1 MKFFAMSYVPNVN
14 GVLGKSVPRNALPLC
29 TRNTTDIHGNPLV
42 EEVCWEKILTDK
54 GICLSS
60 ALSTTK
66 VFCEV
71 VASYTGRMGWMAHR
85 KLKEIKQQPGTARPG
100 NMLGCYL
107 IIPVR
112 HQPYPPCTVFPAHC
126 NKLLF
131 VTFFCQHT
139 VFPFISGGRV
149 ARSRVSPPKQTSLIL
164 FNICYCDLHVF

>member
-1 MKFFAMSYVPNVN
+1 MPSPILDSLSVLMSNNSVQPNVRRWN
-14 GVLGKSVPRNALPLC
+14 KKDPKYSKEQRKSC
-29 TRNTTDIHGNPLV
+29 
-42 EEVCWEKILTDK
+42 
-54 GICLSS
+54 
-60 ALSTTK
+60 
-66 VFCEV
+66 
-71 VASYTGRMGWMAHR
+71 TGRMGWMAHR

-164 FNICYCDLHVF
+164 FNICYCDLHVFWQFSLVTTISQ